1 MKSQKGERIYL
12 KIVLRIGGSVLGFPP
27 NSEVVGGYAKV
38 VYELTAGGH
47 SVAVIVG
54 GGPLSRKYIDSARG
68 LGLSPYQQ
76 DTVAIH
82 ASRLNARLV
91 AMKLGGVTSVPTSVD
106 SMLQRLARNR
116 IAVMG
121 GLRPGITTDTV
132 AALLATRW
140 NADLL
145 IKGSD
150 QNGIYT
156 ADPRIDK
163 RAKKLDSIS
172 RDRLKELLGGNH
184 SPGIHSIIDPV
195 AVEHLADS
203 KVKLIVLNGT
213 EPRNVL
219 KAAQGVKIGTLV
231 S

>member
-1 MKSQKGERIYL
+1 M
-12 KIVLRIGGSVLGFPP
+12 LGFPP